1 MIRLNRSLHL
11 PTSLAL
17 LTGAAL
23 TACVL
28 ASAPAQAQIL
38 YDTTSYTGAAP
49 TSTAQAISIFD
60 GLAGTTTSYGCKSVT
75 TLDGVNNQNQ
85 FAGGSDSNIAYHE
98 SVVFTVSPGQV
109 GTWSF
114 RWGVDFGKGGTLLL
128 DGVALQSRWTDMW
141 WNDGFTDPTQ
151 YLAGSANLTAGTHIL
166 EVFGFEDCC
175 DGTGNAQFLPPMSA
189 TWQDI
194 NSTNLAIAPA
204 VCGSPAVLLTA
215 GAAPSPV
222 LDGGQLVYTFFYEST
237 GTVAAAGATLSTAV
251 PANTTFVSATG
262 GGVNSNGTVSWTLG
276 SLGVGVSGTVTLTV
290 QVVSPLGDGTTLTDT
305 ATLSATGASTANA
318 TTNVTVSNAL
328 LSLTSASAPNPVAA
342 GAQLTVTLGY
352 ANTGTGPAAAATITD
367 LIPANTTFVSASSGG
382 TFDGTSNQVTF
393 NLGPL
398 AMGASGSVSYIVQ
411 VATPL
416 ANNTALTD
424 MASFSATN
432 NPAVTATSTANVSS
446 APSLTFNDAP
456 SPNPVAADGMLVYT
470 FGYTNS
476 GSDTAAG
483 VTITE
488 ALPANVTFQTA
499 SAGGAYASTSN
510 QVTWTIGS
518 IAAGA
523 SGSVTVTV
531 LVASPIAN
539 GTVLTDAASLAASN
553 AATLLANS
561 TVTVT
566 SAPVLTLTETG
577 APNPVAAGAQ
587 LVYTLAYGNA
597 GTDTA
602 AAATIVAPLPASSTF
617 VSATGGGTYDAGA
630 NQVTFSLGSVA
641 AGINGSVTFTVQI
654 ASPLANGTN
663 LAASA
668 TLSATGVSSALAMA
682 TTTVDSAPTLS
693 LTDTGTPNPIL
704 AGSQL
709 TYTLA
714 FANNGNDAA
723 HGAGLSDLLPAGTS
737 FISASNG
744 GSYVAG
750 TNTVSWTLSDLGA
763 GGSGSVTLLVLV
775 DGNAPAGML
784 SDTATLTASNG
795 GAPITATAMTMV
807 NSAATPDAGA
817 DAGTGTAGTG
827 GGTAGTGGS
836 SATGTGGSSTGTGAT
851 TGTGGSATG
860 SGGSGTTTGAG
871 GAGGSSATGSGGS
884 GTTTGAGGA
893 GGSSATGSGGSGT
906 TTGAGGAGGSSA
918 TGSGGSGTTTGA
930 GGAGGSGATG
940 TGGAGGSSAIGTG
953 GSGGSSATGTGGSG
967 GNRGTGGA
975 GGSSATGTGGAGA
988 TTGTGGSGGNRGTG
1002 GAAGGSTGGTSG
1014 GESNASSGCDCA
1026 VGTAASPTD
1035 LLGLTMVVGL
1045 LLVSRR
1051 RKPRR

>member
-1 MIRLNRSLHL
+1 VIRSNRSLHL

-17 LTGAAL
+17 LTSAAL

-38 YDTTSYTGAAP
+38 YDTTNYTGGAP
-49 TSTAQAISIFD
+49 SSTAQAISIFD
-60 GLAGTTTSYGCKSVT
+60 GLAGTTTSYGCNSVT

-85 FAGGSDSNIAYHE
+85 FAGGTNSDIAYHE
-98 SVVFTVSPGQV
+98 SVVFTVSAGQV

-114 RWGVDFGKGGTLLL
+114 RWGVDFGWGGTLLL
-128 DGVALQSRWTDMW
+128 DGVELQSRWTDMW

-262 GGVNSNGTVSWTLG
+262 GGVNSSGTVSWTLG

-290 QVVSPLGDGTTLTDT
+290 QVVSPLADGTTLTDT
-305 ATLSATGASTANA
+305 ATLSATGASTASA
-318 TTNVTVSNAL
+318 KTNVTVSNAL

-367 LIPANTTFVSASSGG
+367 LIPANTTFVSGSASGG
-382 TFDGTSNQVTF
+382 GTYDATSHQVTF

-398 AMGASGSVSYIVQ
+398 AMGASGSVSYVVQ

-432 NPAVTATSTANVSS
+432 NAAVSASSTANVSS

-470 FGYTNS
+470 FGYANS
-476 GSDTAAG
+476 GSDAAAG

-499 SAGGAYASTSN
+499 SAGGAYASTGN

-553 AATLLANS
+553 AATLMANS

-602 AAATIVAPLPASSTF
+602 AAAAIVAPLPASTTF
-617 VSATGGGTYDAGA
+617 VSATGGGTYDSGA
-630 NQVTFSLGSVA
+630 NQVTFGLGSVA

-668 TLSATGVSSALAMA
+668 TMSATGVSSALAMA

-723 HGAGLSDLLPAGTS
+723 HGAGLSDVLPAGTS

-750 TNTVSWTLSDLGA
+750 TNTVSWTLSDLAA
-763 GGSGSVTLLVLV
+763 GGAGSVTLLVLV
-775 DGNAPAGML
+775 DGNTPAGML

-817 DAGTGTAGTG
+817 DAGSGTAGTG
-827 GGTAGTGGS
+827 GGITGTGGS

-851 TGTGGSATG
+851 TGTGGSSATGTGGAGGSSATGAGGAGGSSAIGTGGAGTTTGTGGAGTTTGTGGAGTTTGTGGAGTTTG
-860 SGGSGTTTGAG
+860 SGGAGTTTGAG
-871 GAGGSSATGSGGS
+871 GAGGSSATGTGGG
-884 GTTTGAGGA
+884 GTT
-893 GGSSATGSGGSGT
+893 
-906 TTGAGGAGGSSA
+906 
-918 TGSGGSGTTTGA
+918 
-930 GGAGGSGATG
+930 TG
-940 TGGAGGSSAIGTG
+940 TGGAGGTSLTGAGGASA
-953 GSGGSSATGTGGSG
+953 
-967 GNRGTGGA
+967 GTGGA
-975 GGSSATGTGGAGA
+975 GGHATG
-988 TTGTGGSGGNRGTG
+988 GTSGSGGSGGNKGTGGAG

-1026 VGTAASPTD
+1026 VGTAASPTS
-1035 LLGLTMVVGL
+1035 LLGLVMVVGL

-1051 RKPRR
+1051 RRPRR